1 MRIGSGGRVLWH
13 VKVELSADE
22 HRRLQ
27 IEKER
32 TGLSLGA
39 LLRQYAGPHLDKL
52 PAKPG
57 RRRIES

>member
-1 MRIGSGGRVLWH
+1 